1 MIIVQ
6 VEEKNK
12 NLTDQLQSLTNE
24 HEILKNQLE
33 QKNITHNQLEISL
46 DACKEDCIKY
56 TNTDLNNKLKLCKIQ
71 HKDLEDQITKC
82 KTVARYKGNETINLN
97 TTSCKDEQ
105 KKLYDEVL
113 LQMNEREGKIS
124 VLEKE
129 ITKLSLDNDD
139 LKTSKEKCET
149 RYGLFSYVT
158 LPIY

>member
-1 MIIVQ
+1 MHILV
-6 VEEKNK
+6 K
-12 NLTDQLQSLTNE
+12 NLKLAFSCSARKSL
-24 HEILKNQLE
+24 K
-33 QKNITHNQLEISL
+33 
-46 DACKEDCIKY
+46 DA
-56 TNTDLNNKLKLCKIQ
+56 
-71 HKDLEDQITKC
+71 
-82 KTVARYKGNETINLN
+82 VSA
-97 TTSCKDEQ
+97 KDEQ